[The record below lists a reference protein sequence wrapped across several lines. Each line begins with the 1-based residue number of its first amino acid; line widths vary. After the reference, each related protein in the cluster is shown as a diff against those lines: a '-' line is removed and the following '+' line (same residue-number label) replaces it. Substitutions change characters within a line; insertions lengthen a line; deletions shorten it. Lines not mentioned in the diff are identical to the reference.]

1 MVRRARHFAAISTVS
16 LLLALVAPS
25 AVLPERL
32 WQALAE
38 PASKVPAP
46 LDPGQLQKI
55 LKHLDEKGIT
65 RELPIKV
72 TAQLGVTKG
81 EETLIVREVAFER
94 ASYQHGFYKSLKAH
108 DDHLLLAFRT
118 PEKKWTTFLTNSK
131 LKLIAAVSWNAGEMP
146 EIWGGS
152 EADQAF
158 ANELAY
164 WATLAELF

>member
-1 MVRRARHFAAISTVS
+1 MVRRANHYAAVSTVS

-32 WQALAE
+32 WRVLAE
-38 PASKVPAP
+38 PATTVGAP
-46 LDPGQLQKI
+46 LDAGQLQKI
-55 LKHLDEKGIT
+55 LKHLGEKGIT

-72 TAQLGVTKG
+72 TAQLGLTKG
-81 EETLIVREVAFER
+81 EETLTVREVAFER
-94 ASYQHGFYKSLKAH
+94 AGYQHGFYKSLKSR

-118 PEKKWTTFLTNSK
+118 PEKKWTAFLTNSK

-146 EIWGGS
+146 EVWSGS
-152 EADQAF
+152 EAEQAF